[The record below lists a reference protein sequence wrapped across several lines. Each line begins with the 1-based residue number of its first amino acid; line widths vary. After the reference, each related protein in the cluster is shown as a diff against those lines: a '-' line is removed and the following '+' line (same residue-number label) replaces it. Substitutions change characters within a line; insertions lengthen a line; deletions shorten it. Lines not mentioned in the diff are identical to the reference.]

1 MKVTQT
7 NVELKVRYGVTN
19 GKMIVGKS
27 NHNLIRQLLKELIV
41 KGVNRLEILLLTV
54 GFIGLVIAALTPQ
67 STVGGLLALA
77 SFGGYFYINSLENW
91 IPIIIFILGI
101 CLLIFEVFVPDFGVA
116 GIIGFLLIIGGIYLT
131 NYDFGTTLRDLSIAV
146 VASSFLVIML
156 IRRGY
161 SLTHLQKLV
170 LNNNLDKKS
179 GFSSNND
186 ATAYLGKT
194 GKTTTSLRPS
204 GKVAFDGT
212 ELDVVSTGEHID
224 EGVPVIVT
232 KVEGYKISVRRVD

>member
-1 MKVTQT
+1 M
-7 NVELKVRYGVTN
+7 
-19 GKMIVGKS
+19 
-27 NHNLIRQLLKELIV
+27 
-41 KGVNRLEILLLTV
+41 EILLLTI

-77 SFGGYFYINSLENW
+77 SFGGYFYLNSLENW
-91 IPIIIFILGI
+91 VPIIIFILGI
-101 CLLIFEVFVPDFGVA
+101 CLLVFEVFVPDFGVA
-116 GIIGFLLIIGGIYLT
+116 GIIGFLLIIGGLYLT
-131 NYDFGTTLRDLSIAV
+131 NNDFGTTLRDLSIAV

-186 ATAYLGKT
+186 ASAYLGKT
-194 GKTTTSLRPS
+194 GTTSTPLRPS
-204 GKVAFDGT
+204 GKVLFDGT
-212 ELDVVSTGEHID
+212 ELDVVSTGELID
-224 EGVPVIVT
+224 ADVSVVVT
-232 KVEGYKISVRRVD
+232 KVEGYKIIVRRVD

>member
-1 MKVTQT
+1 M
-7 NVELKVRYGVTN
+7 N
-19 GKMIVGKS
+19 I
-27 NHNLIRQLLKELIV
+27 
-41 KGVNRLEILLLTV
+41 LEILLLTI

-77 SFGGYFYINSLENW
+77 SFGGYFYLNSLENW
-91 IPIIIFILGI
+91 VPIIIFILGI
-101 CLLIFEVFVPDFGVA
+101 CLLVFEVFVPDFGVA
-116 GIIGFLLIIGGIYLT
+116 GIIGFLLIIGGLYLT
-131 NYDFGTTLRDLSIAV
+131 NNDFGTTLRDLSIAV

-186 ATAYLGKT
+186 ASAYLGKT
-194 GKTTTSLRPS
+194 GTTSTPLRPS
-204 GKVAFDGT
+204 GKVLFDGT
-212 ELDVVSTGEHID
+212 ELDVVSTGELID
-224 EGVPVIVT
+224 ADVSVVVT
-232 KVEGYKISVRRVD
+232 KVEGYKIIVRRVD

>member
-1 MKVTQT
+1 M
-7 NVELKVRYGVTN
+7 
-19 GKMIVGKS
+19 
-27 NHNLIRQLLKELIV
+27 
-41 KGVNRLEILLLTV
+41 NRLEILLLTV

-67 STVGGLLALA
+67 SALGGLLALA
-77 SFGGYFYINSLENW
+77 SFGGYFYLNNLENW

-131 NYDFGTTLRDLSIAV
+131 NNDLGTTLRDLSIAV
-146 VASSFLVIML
+146 VASTFLVIML

-186 ATAYLGKT
+186 ASAYLGKI
-194 GKTTTSLRPS
+194 GKTTTPLRPS
-204 GKVAFDGT
+204 GKVAFEDT

-224 EGVPVIVT
+224 VDVSVIVT
-232 KVEGYKISVRRVD
+232 KVEGYKIIVRRVDKT